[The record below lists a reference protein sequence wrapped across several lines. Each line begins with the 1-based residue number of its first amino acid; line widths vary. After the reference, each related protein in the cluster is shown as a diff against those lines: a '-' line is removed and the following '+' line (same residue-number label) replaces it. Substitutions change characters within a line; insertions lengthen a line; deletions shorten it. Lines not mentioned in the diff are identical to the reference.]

1 MPSVRQTSQFQTW
14 VKAANKSAFGQYASR
29 LDAGLSDVFAASG
42 KGKIGKNLPQWLRG
56 FLSKPGVRKTLQHP
70 ISQKMMGGLEQIH
83 QGKFF
88 SQTVSPFT
96 NNILKKLPTSISKPL
111 QSAGAWI
118 GKTSV
123 GKFLSKVAKTGVK
136 GPAFLAFGLDLL
148 LSSGSAVKAAATAY
162 KNSDG
167 FISGLFNG
175 ALAFGKSL
183 GKSAI
188 GIVGGMAAAGAVA
201 MAVTGPVGWIAG
213 TAAYIA
219 GRWVLD
225 KITGNTPE
233 SSQSENLQSKI
244 YKQAAPSA
252 FENPEAY
259 GISGAQQY
267 YNQTMKEFN
276 QMMGYR

>member
-1 MPSVRQTSQFQTW
+1 MPSVRQTSQFQTG
-14 VKAANKSAFGQYASR
+14 VKAANKSMFGQYSTR
-29 LDAGLSDVFAASG
+29 LDRGLSDVFAASG

-56 FLSKPGVRKTLQHP
+56 FLSRPGVRKTLQHP
-70 ISQKMMGGLEQIH
+70 VSQKVMGGLEQIH
-83 QGKFF
+83 QGQFF
-88 SQTVSPFT
+88 SKTVSPFT
-96 NNILKKLPTSISKPL
+96 KNVLKKLPTGISKPL
-111 QSAGAWI
+111 QSAGQWV

-123 GKFLSKVAKTGVK
+123 GKFFSKVVKTGVK

-148 LSSGSAVKAAATAY
+148 LSSGSAVKAAASAY

-225 KITGNTPE
+225 KITGNNPE
-233 SSQSENLQSKI
+233 SSQSKSP
-244 YKQAAPSA
+244 QAAPSA

-259 GISGAQQY
+259 GIPGAQQY